1 MNTSRYLL
9 LALLACLLVLIPA
22 CSDDDEGN
30 PTNVPPQ
37 TYSDPQLQAMTHEG
51 TLVVQGLIDMFPTWM
66 AGQMG
71 KKDATTPEW
80 DSGCQCWRWS
90 DSESESIDEL
100 YNWSR
105 TWNFAL
111 TYYQGETPQM
121 EFEGA
126 DSIGMVLGYHFG
138 ESDYR
143 NENNSYNT
151 NFYFTVALTG
161 VPNGPDSIM
170 VGGSGEGE
178 FSGYFTV
185 GEDHTQ
191 IYEDIG
197 VMLNL
202 TMPILGGCPAGSLEF
217 DTESTSFTVSF
228 VGESTAYWDYV
239 TGPGESQQGTIDLT
253 CGK

>member
-1 MNTSRYLL
+1 MNISRYSL
-9 LALLACLLVLIPA
+9 LALLACLFVLVPA
-22 CSDDDEGN
+22 CSDDDEGS
-30 PTNVPPQ
+30 PTNVPPT
-37 TYSDPQLQAMTHEG
+37 TYADPQLQAMTHEG

-71 KKDATTPEW
+71 KKDATDPTW
-80 DSGCQCWRWS
+80 DPNSQCWRWT
-90 DSESESIDEL
+90 DTESEYTDPL
-100 YNWSR
+100 YTWSR

-126 DSIGMVLGYHFG
+126 DSIGMILGYHFG

-143 NENNSYNT
+143 NETNSFNT
-151 NFYFTVALTG
+151 NFYFTLALTG

-178 FSGYFTV
+178 FNGYFTV
-185 GEDHTQ
+185 GEEYTQ
-191 IYEDIG
+191 IYENLA
-197 VMLNL
+197 VMMNL
-202 TMPILGGCPAGSLEF
+202 TMPVLGGCPVGSLEF
-217 DTESTSFTVSF
+217 DTESTSFSMGF
-228 VGESTAYWDYV
+228 DGESTAYWDYV
-239 TGPGESQQGTIDLT
+239 TGPGQSVQGTITLT